1 MRRRPHKHLI
11 TVLQNLQIVHQQH
24 DAQLRAL
31 VRQAIE
37 AGAPSHE
44 IAKVLGISRA
54 TVWRR
59 FREELRADAQ
69 QTPITA
75 SKFAT
80 YGSEAGLS
88 LVADEHTRARRRTDR
103 STPPPRLLT
112 DADGAGISA
121 TIRLD
126 ARRVT
131 QQARAAQRKAMYASR
146 RASELTRAIAIE
158 LETATRLRQQRARPE
173 LVVADRSQLTGGEQ
187 TSPAASDFGA

>member
-1 MRRRPHKHLI
+1 M
-11 TVLQNLQIVHQQH
+11 
-24 DAQLRAL
+24 
-31 VRQAIE
+31 
-37 AGAPSHE
+37 
-44 IAKVLGISRA
+44 
-54 TVWRR
+54 WRR

-69 QTPITA
+69 QTPVTA
-75 SKFAT
+75 SKLET

-88 LVADEHTRARRRTDR
+88 LVVDEHARARRWTDR
-103 STPPPRLLT
+103 STPRPRLLT
-112 DADGAGISA
+112 EADGAGVSA

-173 LVVADRSQLTGGEQ
+173 LVGAADRGHLAGGRQ
-187 TSPAASDFGA
+187 ASPAASDFDA